1 MILLKNLIKI
11 YLVEKYLKSNFSNG
25 LFCDLK
31 EHLIYILPFLVMN
44 QSKFNLELKIA
55 PLEQGQRFSILFRK

>member
-11 YLVEKYLKSNFSNG
+11 YLLEKFLKSNFSNG

-31 EHLIYILPFLVMN
+31 EHLFYILPFLITN

-55 PLEQGQRFSILFRK
+55 PLGLGQRFSILFRK